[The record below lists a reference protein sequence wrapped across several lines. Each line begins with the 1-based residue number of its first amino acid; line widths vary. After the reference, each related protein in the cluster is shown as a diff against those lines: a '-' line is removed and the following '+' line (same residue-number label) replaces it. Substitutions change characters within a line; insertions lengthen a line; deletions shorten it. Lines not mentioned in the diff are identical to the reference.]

1 VRVAL
6 KNLPGVDFVEVSLNR
21 GFADVTLKPGNT
33 ITMQQLQRAITKNGF
48 TTKQS
53 IVAVSGTV
61 LLEQDKLKLLVPG
74 TSEIYKLL
82 PATAQAQNADPRQMN
97 GKTVTVEGVIPETS
111 KGETPDKIQFNGI
124 HE

>member
-6 KNLPGVDFVEVSLNR
+6 KNVSGVDSVEVSLNK
-21 GFADVTLKPGNT
+21 GLADVTLKPGNT
-33 ITMQQLQRAITKNGF
+33 VTMQQLQRAITKNGF

-53 IVAVSGTV
+53 IVTVSGTV
-61 LLEQDKLKLLVPG
+61 LLEQDKLKLRVSG
-74 TSEIYKLL
+74 TSEIYELL
-82 PATAQAQNADPRQMN
+82 PAKAQTQNPDARQMN

>member
-1 VRVAL
+1 
-6 KNLPGVDFVEVSLNR
+6 LNR

>member
-6 KNLPGVDFVEVSLNR
+6 RNVSGIDSVEVSLNR
-21 GFADVTLKPGNT
+21 GLADVTLKPGNT
-33 ITMQQLQRAITKNGF
+33 VTMQQLQRAITKNGF
-48 TTKQS
+48 TTRQS
-53 IVAVSGTV
+53 IVTVSGTV
-61 LLEQDKLKLLVPG
+61 LLEQDKLKLRVSG
-74 TSEIYKLL
+74 TSEIYELL
-82 PATAQAQNADPRQMN
+82 PATAQAQNPDARQMN